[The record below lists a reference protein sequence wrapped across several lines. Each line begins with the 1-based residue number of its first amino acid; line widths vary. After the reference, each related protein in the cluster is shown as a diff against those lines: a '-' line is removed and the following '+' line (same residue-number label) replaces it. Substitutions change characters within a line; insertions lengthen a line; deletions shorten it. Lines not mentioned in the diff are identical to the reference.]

1 MKTLRA
7 YLVDDESLAI
17 KRLTKMLEATGRVE
31 VTGST
36 TNPRTAVKF
45 LSSQKVDVVFLDIH
59 MPSLNGFELLAQL
72 PKQPWVVFT
81 TAYDQYALKA
91 FEVNSIDYLL
101 KPIDPGHLD
110 RALKKVESR
119 QSNEDQTRLSATLK
133 LALAELANELPNPSR
148 TFPSQI
154 SSRVGDRILLIDLTR
169 ITHFYAQDKL
179 TYAVTDSRQH
189 IVDYTIAFLEGTL
202 QSKDFVRIHRA
213 TLINLA
219 YLDEL
224 HKWFGGRLIARMK
237 DRNHTELTV
246 ARNYAKLLKERFGIS

>member
-1 MKTLRA
+1 MKPLRA

-45 LSSQKVDVVFLDIH
+45 LSSQEVDVVFLDIQ

-119 QSNEDQTRLSATLK
+119 QSNEDQTKLRATLK
-133 LALAELANELPNPSR
+133 LALA
-148 TFPSQI
+148 
-154 SSRVGDRILLIDLTR
+154 
-169 ITHFYAQDKL
+169 
-179 TYAVTDSRQH
+179 
-189 IVDYTIAFLEGTL
+189 
-202 QSKDFVRIHRA
+202 
-213 TLINLA
+213 
-219 YLDEL
+219 
-224 HKWFGGRLIARMK
+224 
-237 DRNHTELTV
+237 
-246 ARNYAKLLKERFGIS
+246 

>member
-1 MKTLRA
+1 
-7 YLVDDESLAI
+7 
-17 KRLTKMLEATGRVE
+17 
-31 VTGST
+31 
-36 TNPRTAVKF
+36 
-45 LSSQKVDVVFLDIH
+45 

-148 TFPSQI
+148 TFPGQI

>member
-1 MKTLRA
+1 MKNLRA
-7 YLVDDESLAI
+7 YLVDDESLAL
-17 KRLTKMLEATGRVE
+17 KRLTKLLDATGRVD
-31 VTGST
+31 VIGST

-45 LSSQKVDVVFLDIH
+45 LSSQEVDVVFLDIH
-59 MPSLNGFELLAQL
+59 MPSLSGFELLAQL
-72 PKQPWVVFT
+72 TEEPLVVFT

-101 KPIDPGHLD
+101 KPIDPAHLD
-110 RALKKVESR
+110 RALNKIER
-119 QSNEDQTRLSATLK
+119 QSNEDKTELRATLK
-133 LALAELANELPNPSR
+133 LALAELAGERPNTAR

-154 SSRVGDRILLIDLTR
+154 CSRVGDRILLIEVSK

-179 TYAVTDSRQH
+179 TYAVTESREL
-189 IVDYTIAFLEGTL
+189 IVDHTIAFLEGTL
-202 QSKDFVRIHRA
+202 QTKDFVRIHRA

-237 DRNHTELTV
+237 DRNRTELTV
-246 ARNYAKLLKERFGIS
+246 ARNYAKRLKGRFGIS